1 MIRMFA
7 LSLAILCGLAAQA
20 FATSGRCSL
29 DFRALAIVLF
39 DQHGETAAAEMLAAN
54 GNAIHL
60 FVSAATGT
68 WTLTATAPGGTVCI
82 LGVGQD
88 FQAITPSPPQDAGD
102 LH

>member
-20 FATSGRCSL
+20 FAASDRCSL
-29 DFRALAIVLF
+29 DFSALATVLF
-39 DQHGETAAAEMLAAN
+39 DRHGETAAAEMLAAN

-60 FVSAATGT
+60 FVSPATGT

-88 FQAITPSPPQDAGD
+88 FQAVAPSAPPAGGD